1 MNLGKGLEGLQC
13 VRNKQNVFPK
23 AFLVQKETQYWVLN
37 SKTIVILYI
46 LTFAIFYFGS
56 MIGGLFVAN
65 QMMPF
70 NEIIALCG
78 ELIEQ
83 NLGIFVIYVIMAII
97 AFFSVLPVIGIF
109 VSFLPCLIISIAM
122 WIIYIIFV
130 AIKGNAKEDL

>member
-1 MNLGKGLEGLQC
+1 MEE
-13 VRNKQNVFPK
+13 NKKQSLFYRV
-23 AFLVQKETQYWVLN
+23 VN
-37 SKTIVILYI
+37 SKTSVILYI

-83 NLGIFVIYVIMAII
+83 NLGIFVIYVIFAII

-109 VSFLPCLIISIAM
+109 VSFLPCLIVSIAM
-122 WIIYIIFV
+122 WIIYIIYV
-130 AIKGNAKEDL
+130 AIKGNSKEDL